1 MKIRTDFVSNSSS
14 SSFVV
19 ACHKDY
25 QFNDFVK
32 DVVAKTIEH
41 SDEYDNKDWINELLI
56 INTTILNYSLIAN
69 ECLYLGSLRVDKK
82 KLVKDD
88 TYCGDFVYSP
98 NIPTD
103 KMCYFNRACYRKD
116 NILPKE
122 KYKETA
128 NAIYEYAKTQ
138 GDKYYDINRFNGSYI
153 HFISKR
159 TIENTRALLSAKMP
173 LILDNWIDLDKLEQ
187 LLADGHKLYQIHVN
201 QGGDGQDF
209 KTIYS
214 LGGWKGQNVFD
225 DLPNVSVFH
234 CECC

>member
-14 SSFVV
+14 SSFIVV
-19 ACHKDY
+19 CNKDY

-41 SDEYDNKDWINELLI
+41 SDEYDNEEWINELI
-56 INTTILNYSLIAN
+56 IKNTAILNYSLIAN
-69 ECLYLGSLRVDKK
+69 ECLYLGSLRVDRK
-82 KLVKDD
+82 KLDKE
-88 TYCGDFVYSP
+88 YMWEGDFVYSP

-103 KMCYFNRACYRKD
+103 EMWSFNRSKWGVD
-116 NILPKE
+116 NTLPKE
-122 KYKETA
+122 KYKETV
-128 NAIYEYAKTQ
+128 NAIYKYAKTQ
-138 GDKYYDINRFNGSYI
+138 SDKYYDINRFGGSYI

-159 TIENTRALLSAKMP
+159 TIENTRALLSTKMP
-173 LILDNWIDLDKLEQ
+173 LVLDDWIDLDKLEQ
-187 LLADGHKLYQIHVN
+187 LLVDGHKLYQIHVN

-214 LGGWKGQNVFD
+214 LGGWEGQNVFD
-225 DLPNVSVFH
+225 DLPNVKTLY

>member
-19 ACHKDY
+19 ACNKDY

-41 SDEYDNKDWINELLI
+41 TDEYDNKDWINELI
-56 INTTILNYSLIAN
+56 IKNTAILNYSLIAN

-82 KLVKDD
+82 KLNKDD
-88 TYCGDFVYSP
+88 TWYGDFVCSP

-103 KMCYFNRACYRKD
+103 KMWHFNKSNWNVD
-116 NILPKE
+116 NTLPKE

-128 NAIYEYAKTQ
+128 NAIYDYAKTQ
-138 GDKYYDINRFNGSYI
+138 SDKYYDINRFGGSYI

-159 TIENTRALLSAKMP
+159 TIENTRALLSTKMP

-225 DLPNVSVFH
+225 DLPNVRVFH